1 MGDLNIHIDIPT
13 DRDSTKFSSTLES
26 SGMRQLVN
34 EPTHVGGHT
43 LDVVITRDT
52 DTIATDIAVTDP
64 GLSDNTGKVSHAHF
78 AILFTAKAAKPAPM
92 RKTITFRKLREINID
107 LFKDDIKSFLL

>member
-13 DRDSTKFSSTLES
+13 DRDYIKCSSILES

-34 EPTHVGGHT
+34 EPKHVGGHT

-52 DTIATDIAVTDP
+52 DTIVTDVAITDP
-64 GLSDNTGKVSHAHF
+64 GLSDNTGKVSLDHF
-78 AILFTAKAAKPAPM
+78 AVLFTAKAAKPAPM
-92 RKTITFRKLREINID
+92 RKSITFRELRAINID
-107 LFKDDIKSFLL
+107 LF